1 MTEKL
6 NKQQQKR
13 NISIAMSQI
22 VILNISIMQDS
33 SNVLTIVKK
42 KKML

>member
-6 NKQQQKR
+6 NKQQKR
-13 NISIAMSQI
+13 D
-22 VILNISIMQDS
+22 ISIMQEG

-42 KKML
+42 KML